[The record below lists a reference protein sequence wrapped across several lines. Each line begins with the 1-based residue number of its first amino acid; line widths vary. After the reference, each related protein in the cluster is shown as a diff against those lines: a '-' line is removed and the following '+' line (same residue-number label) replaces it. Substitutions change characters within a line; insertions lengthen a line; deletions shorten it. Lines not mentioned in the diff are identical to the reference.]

1 MLNTPTL
8 DGLEALGLTG
18 MATALREQLALGDLE
33 HLGFD
38 DRLGLMVEREMT
50 ERADRR
56 LKRRL
61 KQAHLRQSASVAD
74 IDYRSKRGLDKR
86 LVLSLASCQWV
97 RQHQNLIVT
106 GATGVGKSY
115 IACAFAHTACL
126 EGFTVVYHRLP
137 RLLEEL
143 QLSRGDGRYLKLT
156 RQLSH
161 VDVLLLDDWGLTH
174 LSTPQQSDLLEV
186 IDERHQHRS
195 TIITSQLP
203 VDNWHQTMTDPT
215 LADAIV
221 DRLVHNAHRIT
232 LKGESMRKQAAELQ
246 LNGQS
251 SK

>member
-8 DGLEALGLTG
+8 ERLDALGLTG
-18 MATALREQLALGDLE
+18 MAAALREQLALNDAE
-33 HLGFD
+33 TLGFD

-50 ERADRR
+50 ERANRR
-56 LKRRL
+56 LIRRL
-61 KQAHLRQSASVAD
+61 KQARLRQSASLAD
-74 IDYRSKRGLDKR
+74 IDYRARRGLDKR
-86 LVLSLASCQWV
+86 MVLSLASCEWV

-126 EGFTVVYHRLP
+126 EGYSVVYHRLP

-143 QLSRGDGRYLKLT
+143 ELSRGDGRYLKLT
-156 RQLSH
+156 RQLAH
-161 VDVLLLDDWGLTH
+161 VDVLLLDDWGLTR
-174 LSTPQQSDLLEV
+174 LSAPQQSDLLEV

-203 VDNWHQTMTDPT
+203 VDHWHQTMTDPT

-232 LKGESMRKQAAELQ
+232 LKGESMRKQTADLQ
-246 LNGQS
+246 LDGQS
-251 SK
+251 GK

>member
-8 DGLEALGLTG
+8 ERLEALGLSG
-18 MATALREQLALGDLE
+18 MATALREQLAGGDLD

-97 RQHQNLIVT
+97 RQHQNIIVT

-126 EGFTVVYHRLP
+126 EGHTVVYHRLP

-143 QLSRGDGRYLKLT
+143 ELSRGDGRYLKLT
-156 RQLSH
+156 RQLAH
-161 VDVLLLDDWGLTH
+161 VDVLLLDDWGLSR
-174 LSTPQQSDLLEV
+174 LTPAQQSDLLEV

-203 VDNWHQTMTDPT
+203 VDAWHQTMTDPT

-232 LKGESMRKQAAELQ
+232 LKGESMRKQTADLQ
-246 LNGQS
+246 LDTESGN
-251 SK
+251 

>member
-8 DGLEALGLTG
+8 EHLDALGLTG
-18 MATALREQLALGDLE
+18 MAHALREQLAMNDIDT
-33 HLGFD
+33 LGFD

-50 ERADRR
+50 ERANRR
-56 LKRRL
+56 LIRRL
-61 KQAHLRQSASVAD
+61 KQARLRQSASLAD
-74 IDYRSKRGLDKR
+74 IDYRARRGLDKR
-86 LVLSLASCQWV
+86 LVLSLASCEWV

-126 EGFTVVYHRLP
+126 EGYSVLYHRLP

-143 QLSRGDGRYLKLT
+143 ELSRGDGRYLKLT
-156 RQLSH
+156 RHLAH
-161 VDVLLLDDWGLTH
+161 VDVLLLDDWGLTR
-174 LSTPQQSDLLEV
+174 LTAPQQSDLLEV
-186 IDERHQHRS
+186 VDERHQHRS

-232 LKGESMRKQAAELQ
+232 LKGESMRKQTAGLQ
-246 LNGQS
+246 LDGQS
-251 SK
+251 GK